1 MIKDPSGPIY
11 FHFDPPSRVFDPI
24 LRLGHPSRGNRPT
37 GHLDPSVERD
47 AIQLATIT
55 ARLAWMAH
63 ESGRLFSIAAPH
75 PSLFWALPP
84 IVRLLQERAVAP
96 AIIDHCQYVT
106 PGQSRANAE
115 RVQFREKVIGNHPAI
130 SALHRTCSANPG
142 DKHDHRPPPSRRR
155 LGLRVGRV
163 PRSAALLLAWGTIL
177 FDRFAA
183 INTDYFASPHFE
195 ATKRVRVAQRKR
207 PWGTP
212 TIYAPHRQ
220 FVSGEVALAAG
231 YQMRK
236 GVLPSI
242 FPYEMEPGEAIAHVA
257 GLEFPF
263 DAAHVLPQPLLD
275 AATRIADDPTGL
287 NDARQ
292 RALSH
297 WLQRARDL
305 APASIAALQAIP
317 DPEIRTLLYR
327 GDHLGQFFHIKLAE
341 EMVEAAG
348 HRDPAYIAELCAGL
362 PIAGPIA
369 RSGLWPPDNIPS
381 SKTIPEFIEHAR
393 LYRQELEQSIRYTN
407 DTRTIWDQTKA
418 EREIVTPLLDVR
430 GSPRLDQH
438 GNPMTQTLKVTDG
451 PWTADQI
458 TEVEGPD
465 WAPIRRFPV
474 WQKGKCR
481 GCDDGH
487 RSWLNATTSR
497 EEKLRCTSVDFIIAM
512 ISALRSR
519 GVTDLRGWAIDEMK
533 AYRQIPVRP
542 EHRRYAIVAVMNPD
556 DHKIYYFRMLGHS
569 FGFTAAV
576 YSYNRRPMLVQSLLQ
591 ELFSIHTAHYY
602 DDRWAIE
609 SGETIMTSR
618 DGTIEVFNMLGILI
632 EQSKMQG
639 PGSPDPRSEFAP
651 TILGV
656 NFDLERFIVQ
666 VADTRKEQLLEEIAA
681 ILEKDRLGSGQ
692 AGKLKGKL
700 FFASSQFLGKCGR
713 AALRALSERQY
724 SCDFDTRLTVNGQP
738 TAAKKAL
745 LLWQGILTNGR
756 PRPIPRTI
764 GGPADAILCTD
775 GFFPNPRLR
784 ETGHPRVGGVLFTS
798 WRSKPVAF
806 SKRVDEAIMERWF
819 KRETQINQVELL
831 ALVAAMEAYGPE
843 LEGKRVIALVDSEGA
858 LGAAIKGYSVHRD
871 VSDLVT
877 ILWESVSRWGIILYL
892 DRISTDA
899 NISDGPS
906 RDDWAVARECDWV
919 TEHIDFPRV

>member
-24 LRLGHPSRGNRPT
+24 LRLGHPARGNRPT

-130 SALHRTCSANPG
+130 SALHRTCSAHPG

-327 GDHLGQFFHIKLAE
+327 GDHLGQFF
-341 EMVEAAG
+341 M
-348 HRDPAYIAELCAGL
+348 
-362 PIAGPIA
+362 
-369 RSGLWPPDNIPS
+369 
-381 SKTIPEFIEHAR
+381 
-393 LYRQELEQSIRYTN
+393 
-407 DTRTIWDQTKA
+407 
-418 EREIVTPLLDVR
+418 
-430 GSPRLDQH
+430 
-438 GNPMTQTLKVTDG
+438 
-451 PWTADQI
+451 
-458 TEVEGPD
+458 
-465 WAPIRRFPV
+465 
-474 WQKGKCR
+474 
-481 GCDDGH
+481 
-487 RSWLNATTSR
+487 
-497 EEKLRCTSVDFIIAM
+497 
-512 ISALRSR
+512 
-519 GVTDLRGWAIDEMK
+519 
-533 AYRQIPVRP
+533 
-542 EHRRYAIVAVMNPD
+542 
-556 DHKIYYFRMLGHS
+556 
-569 FGFTAAV
+569 
-576 YSYNRRPMLVQSLLQ
+576 
-591 ELFSIHTAHYY
+591 
-602 DDRWAIE
+602 
-609 SGETIMTSR
+609 
-618 DGTIEVFNMLGILI
+618 
-632 EQSKMQG
+632 
-639 PGSPDPRSEFAP
+639 
-651 TILGV
+651 
-656 NFDLERFIVQ
+656 
-666 VADTRKEQLLEEIAA
+666 
-681 ILEKDRLGSGQ
+681 
-692 AGKLKGKL
+692 
-700 FFASSQFLGKCGR
+700 
-713 AALRALSERQY
+713 
-724 SCDFDTRLTVNGQP
+724 
-738 TAAKKAL
+738 
-745 LLWQGILTNGR
+745 
-756 PRPIPRTI
+756 
-764 GGPADAILCTD
+764 
-775 GFFPNPRLR
+775 
-784 ETGHPRVGGVLFTS
+784 
-798 WRSKPVAF
+798 
-806 SKRVDEAIMERWF
+806 
-819 KRETQINQVELL
+819 
-831 ALVAAMEAYGPE
+831 
-843 LEGKRVIALVDSEGA
+843 
-858 LGAAIKGYSVHRD
+858 
-871 VSDLVT
+871 
-877 ILWESVSRWGIILYL
+877 
-892 DRISTDA
+892 
-899 NISDGPS
+899 
-906 RDDWAVARECDWV
+906 
-919 TEHIDFPRV
+919 